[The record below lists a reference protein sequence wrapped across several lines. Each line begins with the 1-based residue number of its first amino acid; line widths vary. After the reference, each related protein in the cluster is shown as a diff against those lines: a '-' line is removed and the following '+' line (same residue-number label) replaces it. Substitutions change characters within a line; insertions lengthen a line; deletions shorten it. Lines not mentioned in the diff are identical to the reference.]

1 MKSNPWKGLRPYE
14 FDDAGA
20 FYGRNTEILQLTSLI
35 EYNHTVTLYGKS
47 GIGKSSLLKAGVFP
61 WLKLNGYNCHYL
73 RLNELDIKN
82 SSFIDEI
89 QVLVN
94 SYDGPVVIVL
104 DQFEEVL
111 RSNLAETELLLEH
124 IALNKFS
131 RSEGCELHFVISIRE
146 DDFFLLE
153 DSIDKYSLNAL
164 KSNRFRLKELSLEA
178 ARDIIGLPSGDLF
191 DEKEIDTISDR
202 IISAVKNLCNDE
214 ISTVFLS
221 FICSRIYFTFQKD
234 RISASDIDEF
244 LNEKKDFLS
253 LFFEELKQKLNDDVA
268 WQFLE
273 NNLVAN
279 DGRRTVAKS
288 VDFNQ
293 IFQDK
298 MGLLLEGDYSILRAV
313 NFRGNECVEL
323 VHDILALYLLR
334 TKKERI
340 EREAIL
346 KKQKQIRIVSA
357 LSAVFFIFALS
368 LGISLYKMNQSE
380 DNFLLNE
387 SRYLAYAADDIL
399 EGNENITLP
408 LRLMLYA
415 LPDNLKNP
423 SRPHSIEAESILR
436 LADFKFGISPINY
449 VIDFRN
455 LRDVEISFD
464 DKYILMANDY
474 RVGLYN
480 SYTGKEIRSISFDKK
495 LLHAKFTHS
504 SDNVLLVFDD
514 FTVREINMIESVKDV
529 SSVSLPKFANDDI
542 GFAKFNNDGSIV
554 AYSSASSQDS
564 ICFYNIITNKVISK
578 LPYSLIFKH
587 SRSTSYYSPKSHVF
601 SQNSANFLHTYHTGY
616 ARIYNIGS
624 SSDITPENLLQADDI
639 KYAAFASDYFLVTLH
654 KNNSIKF
661 WDLKKGACVH
671 ELLHDFRVADICIN
685 STGDKLIM
693 NSDVHDK
700 GRIIDLNTFSDVTN
714 QTPSNKGASHFF
726 QKGYFCPD
734 SSLLLISKLRTYI
747 SSPRFKF
754 IESNVNYL
762 RNKVL
767 THFSNNCKFVLSK
780 EDNSVY
786 CFNLNNLKQCF
797 GNTNIENCVIEDK
810 HYSYSSIKQAAYSED
825 HSSLY
830 LMTSEGCL
838 VEYDVN
844 SGKMLYEEI
853 ISNNSSG
860 IYKFSPD
867 GKFLAIADYRYN
879 ETGVQVELFDLKTK
893 QFVSQISTGQRS
905 VDKLVFIPDGEHLI
919 CQTYSNRAY
928 VYNYVN
934 NEMKSDQPL
943 KIYDIAFCNESKL
956 AVTLNSRTEFSIW
969 NLTDKSKK
977 LSVSLPEEVRHISI
991 SKNGKYVV
999 TCSDYKV
1006 RVWDV
1011 VSGNELTDKMLEVK
1025 VFVNNVLF
1033 SDDSDYLLTYTR
1045 KGIKIFDFNS
1055 MNEIYSGVLDNCYY
1069 YEFLAATNNILLFDS
1084 ARNLRIYNINP
1095 FEELVAKYKNDKS
1108 GDWTLSDSEID
1119 HYKLNSKYQ

>member
-73 RLNELDIKN
+73 RLNELDVKN

-94 SYDGPVVIVL
+94 SYDGPVIIVL

-191 DEKEIDTISDR
+191 DENEIDTISDR

-368 LGISLYKMNQSE
+368 LGISLYKMNESE

-455 LRDVEISFD
+455 LRDVEISYD

-474 RVGLYN
+474 RVGLYD

-529 SSVSLPKFANDDI
+529 SSVSLPMFANDDI

-554 AYSSASSQDS
+554 AYSSASSRDS

-639 KYAAFASDYFLVTLH
+639 KYAAFASDYFIVTLH

-671 ELLHDFRVADICIN
+671 ELLHDFSVADICIN

-693 NSDVHDK
+693 NSDVPDK

-714 QTPSNKGASHFF
+714 QTTSNKGANHFF

-734 SSLLLISKLRTYI
+734 SSLLLISELHTQTYD
-747 SSPRFKF
+747 SRFKL
-754 IESNVNYL
+754 IKNNHNYL
-762 RNKVL
+762 RSKLL
-767 THFSNNCKFVLSK
+767 THFSHNGKFVLSK
-780 EDNSVY
+780 EKNSVY

-797 GNTNIENCVIEDK
+797 GYTDIEKRVKKDN
-810 HYSYSSIKQAAYSED
+810 YYYYPSIKQAAYSED
-825 HSSLY
+825 YSSLY

-879 ETGVQVELFDLKTK
+879 GTGVQVELFDLKTK
-893 QFVSQISTGQRS
+893 QFVSQISTGQSS

-919 CQTYSNRAY
+919 CQTYSNGAY

-934 NEMKSDQPL
+934 NEMKDDQPL

-977 LSVSLPEEVRHISI
+977 ISVSLPEEVRHISI

-999 TCSDYKV
+999 TCSGNKV

-1011 VSGNELTDKMLEVK
+1011 VSGNELTDKMLEDK
-1025 VFVNNVLF
+1025 DFVNNVLF
-1033 SDDSDYLLTYTR
+1033 SDCCDYLLLYTST
-1045 KGIKIFDFNS
+1045 GIKIFDFNS
-1055 MNEIYSGVLDNCYY
+1055 MNEIYSGVLKDCSY
-1069 YEFLAATNNILLFDS
+1069 YEFIAETNNILLFDS
-1084 ARNLRIYNINP
+1084 NINFHIYNIKP
-1095 FEELVAKYKNDKS
+1095 LEELVAKYKNDKS
-1108 GDWTLSDSEID
+1108 GDWTLSDAEID